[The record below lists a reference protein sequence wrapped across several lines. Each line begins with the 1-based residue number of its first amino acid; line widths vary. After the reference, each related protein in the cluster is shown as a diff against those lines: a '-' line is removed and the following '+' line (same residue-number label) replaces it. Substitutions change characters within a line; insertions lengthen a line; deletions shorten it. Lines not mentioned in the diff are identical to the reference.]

1 VAGSRDRWEQTWL
14 RFSGRDGVNTMRG
27 LEDIV
32 NIPFITTDQMREVD
46 RAMIEDYGISLV
58 QMMEN
63 AGRNLAQL
71 ARGRFLQGDPTGRRV
86 LVLAGKGGNGGGG
99 MVCARRLHDWGA
111 EVQLWMTAPGKE
123 LAGVPLQQLGV
134 LERMG
139 IPTIAAGESSTLP
152 PADLLVDALI
162 GYSLTGPPR
171 GLAANLID
179 AANNHGAPILSLDVP
194 SGVDSATGAAT
205 GSVIRAT
212 ATMTLAMP
220 KVGFEAESARRH
232 IGELYLADISVPPE
246 LYAKPPLNL
255 DVPNVFA
262 EDDIVRL
269 W

>member
-1 VAGSRDRWEQTWL
+1 MRYRGWMGSKPIP
-14 RFSGRDGVNTMRG
+14 G
-27 LEDIV
+27 IV
-32 NIPFITTDQMREVD
+32 DSAKIPFITTDQMREVD

-71 ARGRFLQGDPTGRRV
+71 ARSRFLQGDPTGRRV

-99 MVCARRLHDWGA
+99 MVCARLLHNWGA
-111 EVQLWMTAPGKE
+111 EVQLWMTAPGRE
-123 LAGVPLQQLGV
+123 LAGVPLHQLGI

-179 AANNHGAPILSLDVP
+179 AANSHGAPILSLDVP
-194 SGVDSATGAAT
+194 SGVDTDTGAAA
-205 GSVIRAT
+205 GSAIRAT
-212 ATMTLAMP
+212 ATSTLAMP
-220 KVGFEAESARRH
+220 KVGFRAESARRH
-232 IGELYLADISVPPE
+232 IGELYLADISVPPV

-262 EDDIVRL
+262 EDDIVRI